1 MCVEWMPN
9 RFYLFLDFSS
19 VEVGTQFNA
28 GTSHRGPEY
37 FKTKGKRRTATSG
50 EHKWAKATD
59 RTEEKANWSTPS
71 RS

>member
-1 MCVEWMPN
+1 MPN
-9 RFYLFLDFSS
+9 RFNFLLGFSS

-28 GTSHRGPEY
+28 GTSHTGPEY

-50 EHKWAKATD
+50 EHKWAKAID
-59 RTEEKANWSTPS
+59 WTEEKANWSTPG